1 MASIKDVAKRAG
13 VGIGTVSRV
22 LNGEK
27 GVKAETRENV
37 LDAIR
42 TLDYKRNSLAVSFRK
57 NENKIAALLVPVIDH
72 PFFSKLAYYIEDE
85 LDKNGYSLLIS
96 SSQNR
101 QSKEYAMIEKLK
113 KKDVDGI
120 IFVTHYDYK
129 DEELSKYPV
138 VSIDRHFDN
147 VPFVTSDNFDS
158 SVRACEWLVAA
169 GCKKIAYLGG
179 KTLVE
184 SEVMERERA
193 YRETM
198 KKHGLPEI
206 VQCEVVIHGGEQP
219 LVEALFAAHPDLDGV
234 FVSGDTMTNL
244 IFRHCERC
252 GIAIPQRLK
261 VASYDGVQV
270 KTGEMKD
277 KIAYVEQ
284 PVEQLGRETARV
296 LLKKIRGEEAPL
308 KTVLPAKFVQY
319 DVKGVTA
326 ADGAGK

>member
-1 MASIKDVAKRAG
+1 MASIKDVAKCAG

-27 GVKAETRENV
+27 GVSAETRNTV
-37 LDAIR
+37 LEAIR
-42 TLDYKRNSLAVSFRK
+42 TLDYRRNSLAVSFRK
-57 NENKIAALLVPVIDH
+57 KENKIVALLVPVIDH

-85 LDKNGYSLLIS
+85 LDRNGYSLLIS

-138 VSIDRHFDN
+138 VSIDRHFDS
-147 VPFVTSDNFDS
+147 VPFVTSDNFNS
-158 SVRACEWLVAA
+158 SVQACEWLVAA

-198 KKHGLPEI
+198 KKYGLPVI

-219 LVEALFAAHPDLDGV
+219 LVEALFAEHPDLDGV

-244 IFRHCERC
+244 IFRHCEEY
-252 GIAIPQRLK
+252 GIPIPQQLK

-277 KIAYVEQ
+277 RIAYVEQ

-296 LLKKIRGEEAPL
+296 LLKKIHGEEVSL
-308 KTVLPAKFVQY
+308 KTVLPATFVSY
-319 DVKGVTA
+319 DIKGVPA
-326 ADGAGK
+326 AERSVK

>member
-27 GVKAETRENV
+27 GVSAETRDTV

-42 TLDYKRNSLAVSFRK
+42 ALDYRRNSLAVSFRK

-85 LDKNGYSLLIS
+85 LDKNGYSLLVS

-198 KKHGLPEI
+198 KKHGLPVI
-206 VQCEVVIHGGEQP
+206 VQCEVVKHGGERP
-219 LVEALFAAHPDLDGV
+219 LVEALFAEHPDLDGV

-244 IFRHCERC
+244 IFRHCEEC
-252 GIAIPQRLK
+252 GIPIPQRLK

-284 PVEQLGRETARV
+284 PVEQLGRETARA
-296 LLKKIRGEEAPL
+296 LLKKIRGEEVPL

-319 DVKGVTA
+319 DVKSVSLSERSA
-326 ADGAGK
+326 K

>member
-27 GVKAETRENV
+27 GVSAETRENV
-37 LDAIR
+37 LDAIH

-96 SSQNR
+96 RSQNR

-179 KTLVE
+179 ETLVE
-184 SEVMERERA
+184 SEVMGRARA
-193 YRETM
+193 YRGTM
-198 KKHGLPEI
+198 KKNGLPEI
-206 VQCEVVIHGGEQP
+206 GQCEVVKHGGGRP
-219 LVEALFAAHPDLDGV
+219 LVEALFAEHPDLDGV

-244 IFRHCERC
+244 IFRHCEEC
-252 GIAIPQRLK
+252 GIPIPQRLK

-284 PVEQLGRETARV
+284 PVEQLGRETARA
-296 LLKKIRGEEAPL
+296 LLKKIRGEEVPL

-319 DVKGVTA
+319 DVKGVSA
-326 ADGAGK
+326 PERV

>member
-1 MASIKDVAKRAG
+1 M
-13 VGIGTVSRV
+13 
-22 LNGEK
+22 
-27 GVKAETRENV
+27 
-37 LDAIR
+37 
-42 TLDYKRNSLAVSFRK
+42 
-57 NENKIAALLVPVIDH
+57 
-72 PFFSKLAYYIEDE
+72 
-85 LDKNGYSLLIS
+85 
-96 SSQNR
+96 
-101 QSKEYAMIEKLK
+101 
-113 KKDVDGI
+113 DGI

-184 SEVMERERA
+184 SEVMERARA

-198 KKHGLPEI
+198 KKYGLPEI
-206 VQCEVVIHGGEQP
+206 VQCEVVKHGGERP
-219 LVEALFAAHPDLDGV
+219 LVEALFAEHPDLDGV

-284 PVEQLGRETARV
+284 PVEQLGRETARA
-296 LLKKIRGEEAPL
+296 LLKKIRGEEVPL

-319 DVKGVTA
+319 DVKGVSA
-326 ADGAGK
+326 PERV

>member
-1 MASIKDVAKRAG
+1 MSSIKDVARYAG
-13 VGIGTVSRV
+13 VGLGTVSRV

-27 GVKAETRENV
+27 GVSDETKQNV
-37 LDAIR
+37 LNAIR
-42 TLDYKRNSLAVSFRK
+42 ALDYKRNSLAVSFRK

-96 SSQNR
+96 SSQSR

-113 KKDVDGI
+113 RKDVDGI
-120 IFVTHYDYK
+120 IFVTHYDYR

-138 VSIDRHFDN
+138 VSIDRHFRD
-147 VPFVTSDNFDS
+147 VPFVTSDNYDS
-158 SVRACEWLVAA
+158 SVQACEWLVAA

-193 YRETM
+193 YRAVM
-198 KKHGLPEI
+198 QKHGLPVI
-206 VQCEVVIHGGEQP
+206 VKSEVVKHGGEQP
-219 LVEALFAAHPDLDGV
+219 LVEAMFSENEGLDGV

-244 IFRHCERC
+244 IFAHCERQ
-252 GIAIPQRLK
+252 GIRIPEQFK

-270 KTGEMKD
+270 KTGEFQN
-277 KIAYVEQ
+277 KIAFVEQ
-284 PVEQLGRETARV
+284 PVEGLGRAAADL
-296 LLKKIRGEEAPL
+296 LLKKIRGEEVPP
-308 KTVLPAKFVQY
+308 KTVLKARFVRY
-319 DVKGVTA
+319 GEE
-326 ADGAGK
+326 

>member
-42 TLDYKRNSLAVSFRK
+42 SLDYKRNSLAVSFRK

-244 IFRHCERC
+244 IFRHCECC

-319 DVKGVTA
+319 DVKGVSA
-326 ADGAGK
+326 PERV

>member
-42 TLDYKRNSLAVSFRK
+42 SLDYKRNSLAVSFRK

-184 SEVMERERA
+184 SEVMERARA

-206 VQCEVVIHGGEQP
+206 VQCEVVKHGGERP

-284 PVEQLGRETARV
+284 PVEQLGRETARA
-296 LLKKIRGEEAPL
+296 LLKKIRGEEVPL

-319 DVKGVTA
+319 DVKSVSLSERSA
-326 ADGAGK
+326 K